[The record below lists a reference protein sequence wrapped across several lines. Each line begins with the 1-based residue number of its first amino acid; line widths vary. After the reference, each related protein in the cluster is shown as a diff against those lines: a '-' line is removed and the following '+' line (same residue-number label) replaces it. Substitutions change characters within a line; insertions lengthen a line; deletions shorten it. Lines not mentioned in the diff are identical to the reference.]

1 MIKKLR
7 GEFRRRV
14 NRPWTRGLAMD
25 KILLLKRERVVAFE
39 ALAKR
44 VNKTA
49 YNNNNKNK
57 VKDLCIIIHRTTA
70 TPRTLP
76 FEN

>member
-1 MIKKLR
+1 
-7 GEFRRRV
+7 
-14 NRPWTRGLAMD
+14 MD